1 MNFKILVADDEYYAR
16 KVLVMMLEKSGL
28 PILVEGD
35 FEDGEEV
42 IEYLQKNEADIII
55 TDIRMPNLDGLELAK
70 YVQEHLPKCAV
81 VVETGY
87 EDFQYAKKAL
97 RYHVKDYLT

>member
-42 IEYLQKNEADIII
+42 IEYLYNREINGKVYIDDDMKNKIDAYYEQY
-55 TDIRMPNLDGLELAK
+55 GAK
-70 YVQEHLPKCAV
+70 
-81 VVETGY
+81 
-87 EDFQYAKKAL
+87 
-97 RYHVKDYLT
+97 

>member
-1 MNFKILVADDEYYAR
+1 MYKGPFSYIAKRGVIIMNFKILVADDEYYAR

-42 IEYLQKNEADIII
+42 IEYLQENEADIII
-55 TDIRMPNLDGLELAK
+55 TDAQFRWSGTGKICTGTFAK
-70 YVQEHLPKCAV
+70 MCSS
-81 VVETGY
+81 G
-87 EDFQYAKKAL
+87 
-97 RYHVKDYLT
+97 RNGI

>member
-35 FEDGEEV
+35 FEDGEESR
-42 IEYLQKNEADIII
+42 KHA
-55 TDIRMPNLDGLELAK
+55 R
-70 YVQEHLPKCAV
+70 
-81 VVETGY
+81 
-87 EDFQYAKKAL
+87 
-97 RYHVKDYLT
+97 